1 MVRDATL
8 HGRTLSCRWPAG
20 MCALAAAL
28 LSAPTAAEFDPVIGV
43 TKPTSSSDT
52 FPGNESCYGPLTSSG
67 SVADDLPS
75 CADVETDVIR
85 IQVNRLEKADGVAE
99 ADFDLRGIREEFAHD
114 EERIC
119 SSVLYF
125 RDALLGGVGYGIY
138 RTEDGGV
145 AIRVAR

>member
-1 MVRDATL
+1 
-8 HGRTLSCRWPAG
+8 
-20 MCALAAAL
+20 MCALATAL
-28 LSAPTAAEFDPVIGV
+28 LSAPAAAEFDPEIGI
-43 TKPTSSSDT
+43 TKPTSSSVT
-52 FPGNESCYGPLTSSG
+52 FPGNASCYGATLLTSSAA
-67 SVADDLPS
+67 VLDDLPS

-85 IQVNRLEKADGVAE
+85 IQLSRFEKADGVAE
-99 ADFDLRGIREEFAHD
+99 ADLDLRKIREEFAHD

-138 RTEDGGV
+138 RTGDGGV